1 MKNRMTGWLDSIE
14 TVLIVASYMA
24 FMVFACFEF
33 GWWSALSYH
42 PTEEW
47 VTLSMMLVL
56 FALTYATSSYKER
69 RQ

>member
-1 MKNRMTGWLDSIE
+1 MIMSRILNSLE
-14 TVLIVASYMA
+14 TFLIVASYIA

-47 VTLSMMLVL
+47 VTLSMMLAL
-56 FALTYATSSYKER
+56 FALTYATSAFKEH

>member
-1 MKNRMTGWLDSIE
+1 MNRILNFLE
-14 TVLIVASYMA
+14 TFLIVASYMA

-47 VTLSMMLVL
+47 ATISVMLAL
-56 FALTYATSSYKER
+56 FALTYATSAYKER

>member
-1 MKNRMTGWLDSIE
+1 MIMSRILNSLE
-14 TVLIVASYMA
+14 TFLIVASYIA

-47 VTLSMMLVL
+47 VTLSTMLVL
-56 FALTYATSSYKER
+56 FALTYATSVFKER

>member
-1 MKNRMTGWLDSIE
+1 MSRILNSLE
-14 TVLIVASYMA
+14 TVLIVASYAA

-56 FALTYATSSYKER
+56 FALTYATSAFKER

>member
-1 MKNRMTGWLDSIE
+1 MIMSRILNSLE
-14 TVLIVASYMA
+14 TVLIVASYAA

-47 VTLSMMLVL
+47 VTLLMMLVL
-56 FALTYATSSYKER
+56 FALTYATSAFKER

>member
-1 MKNRMTGWLDSIE
+1 MIMSRILNSLE
-14 TVLIVASYMA
+14 TFLIVASYIA

-56 FALTYATSSYKER
+56 FALTYATSAFKER

>member
-1 MKNRMTGWLDSIE
+1 MSRILNSLE
-14 TVLIVASYMA
+14 TFLIVASYIA

-56 FALTYATSSYKER
+56 FALTYATSAFKER

>member
-1 MKNRMTGWLDSIE
+1 MNSILNLLE
-14 TVLIVASYMA
+14 TFLIVASYMA

-56 FALTYATSSYKER
+56 FALTYATSAFKER

>member
-1 MKNRMTGWLDSIE
+1 MIMSRILNSLE
-14 TVLIVASYMA
+14 TFLIVASYIA
-24 FMVFACFEF
+24 FIVFACFEF

-56 FALTYATSSYKER
+56 FALTYATSAFKER

>member
-1 MKNRMTGWLDSIE
+1 MNRILNFLE
-14 TVLIVASYMA
+14 TFLIVASYMA

-47 VTLSMMLVL
+47 VTISTMLAL
-56 FALTYATSSYKER
+56 FALTYATSAYKER
-69 RQ
+69 HQ

>member
-1 MKNRMTGWLDSIE
+1 MIMSRILNSLE
-14 TVLIVASYMA
+14 TFLIVASYIA

-47 VTLSMMLVL
+47 VTLSMMLAL
-56 FALTYATSSYKER
+56 FALTYATSAYKER
-69 RQ
+69 RR

>member
-1 MKNRMTGWLDSIE
+1 MIMSRILNSLE
-14 TVLIVASYMA
+14 TFLILASYIA

-56 FALTYATSSYKER
+56 FALTYATSAFKER

>member
-1 MKNRMTGWLDSIE
+1 MIMSRILNSLE
-14 TVLIVASYMA
+14 TFLIVASYIA

-47 VTLSMMLVL
+47 VTLSMMFVL
-56 FALTYATSSYKER
+56 FALTYATSAFKER

>member
-1 MKNRMTGWLDSIE
+1 MNRILNFLE
-14 TVLIVASYMA
+14 TFLIVASYMA

-33 GWWSALSYH
+33 GWWSSLSYH

-47 VTLSMMLVL
+47 VTISTMLAL
-56 FALTYATSSYKER
+56 FALTYATSAFKER

>member
-1 MKNRMTGWLDSIE
+1 MIMSRILNSLE
-14 TVLIVASYMA
+14 TFLIVASYIA
-24 FMVFACFEF
+24 FMVFACFEL

-56 FALTYATSSYKER
+56 FALTYATSAFKER